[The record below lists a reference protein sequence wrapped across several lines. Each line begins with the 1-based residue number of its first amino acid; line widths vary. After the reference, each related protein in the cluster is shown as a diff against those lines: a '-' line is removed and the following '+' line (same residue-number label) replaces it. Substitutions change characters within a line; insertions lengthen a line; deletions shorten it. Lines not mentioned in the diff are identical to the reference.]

1 MSKKRIFIADDD
13 EAICESLTMVLEDA
27 GYEVA
32 YITDGHLINKIDDN
46 LPDLILLDI
55 WMSGIDGRD
64 ICKFLK
70 NKKETKDIPVVMVSA
85 NSDTEK
91 IAKEIGADGFITKP
105 FDIDYLLSEVRGY
118 I

>member
-1 MSKKRIFIADDD
+1 MDKKRVFIADDD
-13 EAICESLTMVLEDA
+13 EAICESLEMILEDA
-27 GYEVA
+27 GYDSA
-32 YITDGHLINKIDDN
+32 YITDGHLIDKVKKYK
-46 LPDLILLDI
+46 PDIVLLDI

-64 ICKFLK
+64 LCKYLK
-70 NKKETKDIPVVMVSA
+70 NNVKTSHIPIVMISA

-105 FDIDYLLSEVRGY
+105 FDIDYLLDTISKY